1 MLETKFGDD
10 LLGDIADQRQQQSKR
25 GIKISQNSQ

>member
-1 MLETKFGDD
+1 MLETKFGD
-10 LLGDIADQRQQQSKR
+10 LLGDTADQRQKQSQR

>member
-1 MLETKFGDD
+1 MLETKFGD
-10 LLGDIADQRQQQSKR
+10 LLGDIADQRQKQSQR